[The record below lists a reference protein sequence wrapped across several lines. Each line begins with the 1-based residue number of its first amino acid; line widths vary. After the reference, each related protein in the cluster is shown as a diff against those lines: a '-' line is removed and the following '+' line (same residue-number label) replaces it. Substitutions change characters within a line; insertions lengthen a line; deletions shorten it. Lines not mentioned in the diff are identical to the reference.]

1 MRATLAFIG
10 LKLIV
15 DDHSK
20 IIYVVLRSMICE
32 NVMILFVLIR
42 EKFPCISI

>member
-15 DDHSK
+15 DDYSK
-20 IIYVVLRSMICE
+20 IIYVVLRSIIYE
-32 NVMILFVLIR
+32 NVMILFVLIT
-42 EKFPCISI
+42 EKFPGISI

>member
-20 IIYVVLRSMICE
+20 IIYVVLRSIIYE
-32 NVMILFVLIR
+32 NVMILFVLIT
-42 EKFPCISI
+42 EKFPGISI

>member
-1 MRATLAFIG
+1 MGATLAFIG

-20 IIYVVLRSMICE
+20 VIYVVLRSMICE
-32 NVMILFVLIR
+32 NVMILFVLIT